1 MLDECAGDR
10 IEELLAVFSTI
21 VLRKVV
27 LAEQTENGGVARML
41 ATEDNPSTEE
51 QKLMLPLVCA
61 HRASLAALLRK
72 RQLLGSRYQEFSQML
87 GRKSESIVKEYE
99 QLNVESKG
107 RMSQDNVG
115 ASEAEVLRR
124 QVRESWLGEAGWS
137 KLVIG
142 GRPQRGQDTILDSTF
157 TDVFTQVKSGDH
169 GCVGDGK
176 SKGLLEDLESRVHDQ
191 QERLTRWGQF
201 RDDLRKSSCSTEQRK
216 APKGDGR
223 SQTKRINVVFRD
235 HQHLLPNVVSHAKT
249 HSVKDRQAP
258 TIDIPQLSASTAY
271 DLLVEKMREELLN
284 VSKPGAQGAR
294 SWRKHRK
301 NNSPTIGTEDPSGV
315 KDSPSMWDS
324 HKQDSVS
331 EVEQVEDFT
340 TGMKSE
346 QDMIINRQKQ
356 QPSIVSIETVS
367 SVDGPHDITL
377 DHMQPR
383 ITTPGVYGTPL
394 IRARIRDPMSTVNVT
409 PTTKTSL
416 RGSSENHTQP
426 VRTNTSEEE
435 DPEVLAEAIIS
446 SVFEAAPTPA
456 KPKPSLLERTRMSM
470 ALSSI
475 PQTPMGLPVLPTP
488 DTEATA
494 KPQKRPMT
502 IDRSLTL
509 VERTRQSMAMPNPF
523 LPAPVPDAEDNPKPP
538 KAPVASSHGSTLVER
553 TRQSMSMLPATSHQT
568 RKSNYNLRSSRGYP
582 VNQFETPKKQ
592 PQPQGRD
599 ERSMTAST
607 PPPPPEELFSEAD
620 YATVFKS
627 RPKIALSPTVSLS
640 LDADPS
646 LLFDGA
652 GELAGGDGP
661 WDSSPLMRVR

>member
-27 LAEQTENGGVARML
+27 LAEQTDNGGVARRL

-72 RQLLGSRYQEFSQML
+72 RQLLGSRYREFSQML
-87 GRKSESIVKEYE
+87 GLKSESIAKGHE
-99 QLNVESKG
+99 QLIVESKG
-107 RMSQDNVG
+107 GMPEDNVG
-115 ASEAEVLRR
+115 ASEAEVLRG

-142 GRPQRGQDTILDSTF
+142 GRSQRDQDTILDSTF
-157 TDVFTQVKSGDH
+157 IDVFTQCKSGDH
-169 GCVGDGK
+169 GCVGDRK

-201 RDDLRKSSCSTEQRK
+201 RDNLRKSSCSSEQHK
-216 APKGDGR
+216 TPKGVGR
-223 SQTKRINVVFRD
+223 SQTKRINLIFRA
-235 HQHLLPNVVSHAKT
+235 HQHLLPGVASPAKKD
-249 HSVKDRQAP
+249 SGKDRKAP
-258 TIDIPQLSASTAY
+258 TIDIPQFSASTAY
-271 DLLVEKMREELLN
+271 ELLVEKMREELLN
-284 VSKPGAQGAR
+284 VSKPGAQGGR
-294 SWRKHRK
+294 SWRKLRN

-315 KDSPSMWDS
+315 KDSPSLWDS
-324 HKQDSVS
+324 HNQESVS

-340 TGMKSE
+340 TVVKSE
-346 QDMIINRQKQ
+346 HSMIINRQKQ
-356 QPSIVSIETVS
+356 QPSIVSLETVS
-367 SVDGPHDITL
+367 SVDGPHDIRL
-377 DHMQPR
+377 DDMQPR
-383 ITTPGVYGTPL
+383 ITTPGIDGTL
-394 IRARIRDPMSTVNVT
+394 TLRARIGDPMSTVNVT

-416 RGSSENHTQP
+416 RGYRENHTQP
-426 VRTNTSEEE
+426 VRTNTLEEE

-446 SVFEAAPTPA
+446 SVFEAASTPA

-475 PQTPMGLPVLPTP
+475 PQTPMGPPVLPTP
-488 DTEATA
+488 DTEATP
-494 KPQKRPMT
+494 KPQKRPMA

-509 VERTRQSMAMPNPF
+509 LERTRQSMAMADPF
-523 LPAPVPDAEDNPKPP
+523 LPAPGPDAEDTPKPP

-553 TRQSMSMLPATSHQT
+553 TRQSMSMLPATSHRT

-582 VNQFETPKKQ
+582 VNQFETPRKQ
-592 PQPQGRD
+592 PQAQARD
-599 ERSMTAST
+599 ERSTTAST

-661 WDSSPLMRVR
+661 WGSSPLMRVR